1 MKKSMA
7 YSAATGETARIRNLT
22 AAIRPVCALNRLLLA
37 ILPRWALAD
46 AADRKRLRVT
56 VAKFF
61 REHAEEAEQ
70 CLTRLFIALSTFAYE
85 EFPHDL
91 KELFNL
97 CYTSIQIMERLHRQH
112 FPENKLIHRF
122 YHNELDIFRA
132 LMPNKSEQGKAMW
145 KAMIAKLDLTL
156 SDIRTLCTLTAE
168 SLDPHGAGHIHPHND
183 ILKQLRNISDGL
195 RKSHENE
202 REILTWVSEEPEKH
216 QPKDGR
222 RISTIKR
229 NMTYIAARAIHT
241 APPDRATAIGLQFFN
256 TFKETPGA
264 YTCLD
269 SFMKQVRR
277 TLDTFQS

>member
-1 MKKSMA
+1 MRINAKSQ
-7 YSAATGETARIRNLT
+7 AANEKTVRIKNLT
-22 AAIRPVCALNRLLLA
+22 AAIRPVCALNRSLLA
-37 ILPRWALAD
+37 ILPRWTLAD
-46 AADRKRLRVT
+46 TADRGRLRMT
-56 VAKFF
+56 VARFF
-61 REHAEEAEQ
+61 REHAEEAKQ
-70 CLTRLFIALSTFAYE
+70 CLTRLFIALSAFTYE

-91 KELFNL
+91 RELFNL
-97 CYTSIQIMERLHRQH
+97 CYTSIQVMERLHMKH

-122 YHNELDIFRA
+122 YHNELEIFRA

-168 SLDPHGAGHIHPHND
+168 SLDPHGAGHIHPRND

-241 APPDRATAIGLQFFN
+241 APPDRATAIGLHFFN
-256 TFKETPGA
+256 TFRETPGA
-264 YTCLD
+264 YTRLD

-277 TLDTFQS
+277 TLDTFRN